1 MKASTKALVIIKS
14 VAIASVA
21 VFTLSGCM
29 VVVDGDK
36 ENRRSNQSEWESRE
50 ADNRDAIAQLDQGV
64 SIERVLN
71 KMGTPDFDEQLM
83 LNDTRYR
90 VLYYRTQRVTGDGKT
105 TRDECTPLVFSDGD
119 LQGWGE
125 SQLRMIE
132 NQM

>member
-14 VAIASVA
+14 VVVASVA

-36 ENRRSNQSEWESRE
+36 ESRHNQSEWESRE
-50 ADNRDAIAQLDQGV
+50 ADNRDAIAQLDLGM
-64 SIERVLN
+64 SSERVLN
-71 KMGTPDFDEQLM
+71 KMGTPDFDEQLI
-83 LNDTRYR
+83 LNDKRYR

-105 TRDECTPLVFSDGD
+105 TRDECTPLVFADGN

-125 SQLRMIE
+125 SQLRVIE